1 MKSLALIRKPIMA
14 FLFLTL
20 LLAIWAGL
28 NRMGWS
34 LPPLRPNLSGIHG
47 PLMVSGFLGSLIALE
62 RVVALSHGWA
72 YSVPLAGCIG
82 AILLV
87 FDFSA
92 GPYLLTLSS
101 LGLALIYIPI
111 LRRQYAIYT
120 VTMALG
126 AVALLGGNIVWLTG
140 GSIHQSTPWWLA
152 FLILTIAGERL
163 EISRVL
169 KVGKQGKTIFSIVS
183 GVILVGL
190 VVSLYTFASGVRVAG
205 LGFTGISL
213 WLIFFDIAR
222 RTVRKEGVTRFIAL
236 NLLTGY
242 VWLAAGGVMT
252 IIYGQMAAGFY
263 YDAWIHAI
271 FLGFVF
277 SMIFAH
283 ALIILPAVAG
293 ISIPYHPVLLGP
305 IFTMQTGLILRVVSD
320 LLLSPTGRLWGGMIN
335 GISLLWFLLTLAT
348 LAIIQVKQGNRN
360 RGRIGDGERK

>member
-1 MKSLALIRKPIMA
+1 
-14 FLFLTL
+14 
-20 LLAIWAGL
+20 LAIWAGL

-34 LPPLRPNLSGIHG
+34 LPPLRPNLAGAHG

-62 RVVALSHGWA
+62 RVVALSHSWA
-72 YSVPLAGCIG
+72 YSVPLTGCIG
-82 AILLV
+82 ALLLV

-101 LGLALIYIPI
+101 LGLAMIYIPI
-111 LRRQYAIYT
+111 LRRQYAVHT

-126 AVALLGGNIVWLTG
+126 AVALLGGNIVWLAG
-140 GSIHQSTPWWLA
+140 GFIHQSTPWWMA

-169 KVGKQGKTIFSIVS
+169 KVGKQGKTIFGIVT
-183 GVILVGL
+183 GVILAGL
-190 VVSLYTFASGVRVAG
+190 VVSIYSFASGVRVAG
-205 LGFTGISL
+205 LGFIAISL

-222 RTVRKEGVTRFIAL
+222 RTVRKEGVTRYIAL

-242 VWLAAGGVMT
+242 VWLAAGGMLT
-252 IIYGQMAAGFY
+252 IIFGNMGAGFN

-293 ISIPYHPVLLGP
+293 ISIPYHPVLFGP
-305 IFTMQTGLILRVVSD
+305 IVTMHTGLILRVISD
-320 LLLSPTGRLWGGMIN
+320 LSLSPTGRLWGGMIN
-335 GISLLWFLLTLAT
+335 GISLLWFLLTLAI
-348 LAIIQVKQGNRN
+348 LAIIQIKQGKRD
-360 RGRIGDGERK
+360 RGQLADGE